1 MVDETPTPAG
11 TPTHGPGVSFYQ
23 QVQPFALED
32 EATLPNDKVIHGSA
46 ARVYNL
52 LRKTRETGYR
62 FPVGRHL
69 APEGG
74 WVPTWVLRE
83 PWAGGSAGDRRLR
96 GLRAAGVR
104 IEEQAHIGEE
114 DGHETRS
121 WLWRLQDGAAAAGA
135 TPPAPQRTDLARLTF
150 KTVYGAAPEGPGTT
164 IDVTPGAQH
173 PLAPSAGLWTRLGD
187 LRDPEWSLEAAAER
201 YRLELLDLW
210 HAGTLL
216 SGLSDT
222 RRATFWADPACPF
235 NPLPTLAKALRALG
249 ASEDA

>member
-1 MVDETPTPAG
+1 MSAPTPLEAG
-11 TPTHGPGVSFYQ
+11 TLAHGPGVSFYQ

-32 EATLPNDKVIHGSA
+32 EATLPSGKVIHGSA

-104 IEEQAHIGEE
+104 IEEQAHVGEE
-114 DGHETRS
+114 GGQETRS
-121 WLWRLQDGAAAAGA
+121 WLWRWQDGAAAAA
-135 TPPAPQRTDLARLTF
+135 APSPAPTRTDLAGLTF
-150 KTVYGAAPEGPGTT
+150 RTVRGGTPDGPGAT

-173 PLAPSAGLWTRLGD
+173 PLAPSAGLWARFGD
-187 LRDPEWSLEAAAER
+187 GSDPEWDQAAAAER
-201 YRLELLDLW
+201 YHLELLEHW

-216 SGLSDT
+216 SALADT
-222 RRATFWADPACPF
+222 RRATFWVNPACPF
-235 NPLPTLAKALRALG
+235 NPLPTLAGALRALG
-249 ASEDA
+249 ATEIP